1 MTICPEQLRKALH
14 HVWPSASLP
23 ALPDLPQQ
31 LNLITDSRKL
41 AEGDVF
47 VAVPVASV
55 MGEYIEQA
63 LASDASL
70 VLARKEGDVRLEDRC
85 CSCRIFRYA

>member
-41 AEGDVF
+41 TEGDVF
-47 VAVPVASV
+47 VAVPGSQRD
-55 MGEYIEQA
+55 GREYIEQA

-70 VLARKEGDVRLEDRC
+70 VLAH
-85 CSCRIFRYA
+85 